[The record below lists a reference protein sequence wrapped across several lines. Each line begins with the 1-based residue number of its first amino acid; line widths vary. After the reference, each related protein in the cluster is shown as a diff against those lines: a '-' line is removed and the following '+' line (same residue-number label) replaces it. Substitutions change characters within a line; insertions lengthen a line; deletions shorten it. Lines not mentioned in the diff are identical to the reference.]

1 MSLASKPSIVTGAQ
15 TQIYPKSDLGYI
27 AYIQPWLDVTD
38 VHDGML
44 SNTLV
49 ELAVVAAGS
58 QISMHQDPHRGH
70 LIGELSP
77 RRVS

>member
-1 MSLASKPSIVTGAQ
+1 MSLAPKPSIVTGVQ

-44 SNTLV
+44 STTPV
-49 ELAVVAAGS
+49 ELEVVAAGS
-58 QISMHQDPHRGH
+58 EISMHQNLHTGH